1 MLWCNNDMCLDQ
13 ILVMKQQEDTSYKCD
28 DYLQLRKLSHSRDFS
43 GEPPLHLQQ
52 AAFEECAQFL
62 NMLSID
68 NSPTTRRH
76 RRQISEN
83 SNNLEIPTLA
93 EMDDFVIDCSAR
105 NTSPSS
111 VFDMLSTSIPN
122 IERKHK
128 EQGVSLNPQEHLNN
142 QSNVRH
148 LVLWRTEMSK
158 WCYRVVD
165 AYYFSRNTAAIALS
179 NLDRYICTI
188 PQDKHISITRRD
200 LVLMTITCLYIAI
213 KVTEAKRKLSIFALE
228 EMSKYAYTV
237 ESIRQM
243 ECEILSA
250 LDWKVNPPVA
260 QSFVIPVLQLFNKRL
275 LEASPYAHQSDHM
288 NPHQQRCIL
297 IESSHL
303 VEMSLTDCALVSKRP
318 SSVAIAAILISY
330 LQCQFDDKLQASTQ
344 TYCHEMRDLLNID
357 IDCDEVEFVYN
368 RLMKFRR

>member
-1 MLWCNNDMCLDQ
+1 MLWCNNDIFLDQ
-13 ILVMKQQEDTSYKCD
+13 ILVMKQQEDTTYKCD
-28 DYLQLRKLSHSRDFS
+28 DYLQLSNSSHPRDFS
-43 GEPPLHLQQ
+43 GEPPLHVQQ
-52 AAFEECAQFL
+52 AAFEECAQFI

-68 NSPTTRRH
+68 NSPNTRRH
-76 RRQISEN
+76 KRQISDS

-93 EMDDFVIDCSAR
+93 EMDDFTIDCSAR
-105 NTSPSS
+105 QTSPSS

-122 IERKHK
+122 LERKHK
-128 EQGVSLNPQEHLNN
+128 EQGVSLIPQEDLNN

-179 NLDRYICTI
+179 NLDRYICTM
-188 PQDKHISITRRD
+188 PQDKRIAITRRD

-213 KVTEAKRKLSIFALE
+213 KITEAKRKLSIFALE
-228 EMSKYAYTV
+228 EMSKYAYSV
-237 ESIRQM
+237 ESIREM
-243 ECEILSA
+243 ECEILLA

-275 LEASPYAHQSDHM
+275 LEESPYAYESDHM
-288 NPHQQRCIL
+288 NPHEQRCIL

-318 SSVAIAAILISY
+318 SSVAIAAILISH
-330 LQCQFDDKLQASTQ
+330 LQSQFNDKPQVSTQ
-344 TYCHEMRDLLNID
+344 TYCREMRDLLNID
-357 IDCDEVEFVYN
+357 VDCDEIEFAYN
-368 RLMKFRR
+368 RLMKFHR